1 MGMLSVI
8 ILTKNEEKDIEAAI
22 QNARQCADEVLV
34 VDSGSTD
41 RTVELAEKNGARVV
55 FRAWD
60 NDFAAQRNF
69 ALSQTE
75 ADWVLYL
82 DADERMNDQLLASVK
97 KIVASS
103 APVTNP
109 ANKTGRKQYSLQRKS
124 VAFGKKF
131 SYGPLH
137 PDWVT
142 RLFPRQSVTW
152 VGKVHEHSECSLPLE
167 KLPGHIEHYTYRNWQ
182 EWEEKM
188 ARYSTLWAEE
198 AYHKG
203 RRASLP
209 EALLHGIGSLFSTLL
224 LRLGFLDG
232 WMGICLCCMYFSY
245 TMLKYLK
252 LYGLQQRDTEL

>member
-69 ALSQTE
+69 ALSQTD

-82 DADERMNDQLLASVK
+82 DADERMNDELV
-97 KIVASS
+97 S
-103 APVTNP
+103 AVR
-109 ANKTGRKQYSLQRKS
+109 KTVSAKPSEAAGKKQYRMQRKS

-131 SYGPLH
+131 SYGPLY
-137 PDWVT
+137 PDRVT
-142 RLFPRQSVTW
+142 RLFPGKTVTW
-152 VGKVHEHSECSLPLE
+152 VGKVHEHPECSLPLE
-167 KLPGHIEHYTYRNWQ
+167 KLPGHIEHY
-182 EWEEKM
+182 
-188 ARYSTLWAEE
+188 SSIWAEE
-198 AYHKG
+198 AWHKG

-209 EALLHGIGSLFSTLL
+209 EALLHGIGSLFSTLI
-224 LRLGFLDG
+224 LRRGFLDG
-232 WMGICLCCMYFSY
+232 WMGICLSCMYVSY

-252 LYGLQQRDTEL
+252 LYQKQKTLYSSNTLSL

>member
-82 DADERMNDQLLASVK
+82 DADERMNDELIGAVK
-97 KIVASS
+97 KVVSASLS
-103 APVTNP
+103 DTE
-109 ANKTGRKQYSLQRKS
+109 KKQYRLQRKS

-131 SYGPLH
+131 SYGPLY
-137 PDWVT
+137 PDRVT
-142 RLFPRQSVTW
+142 RLFPGKSVIW
-152 VGKVHEHSECSLPLE
+152 VGKVHEHPECSLPLE
-167 KLPGHIEHYTYRNWQ
+167 KLPGHIEHYTYRDWQ

-188 ARYSTLWAEE
+188 SRYSTIWAEE
-198 AYHKG
+198 AWHKG

-224 LRLGFLDG
+224 LRRGFLDG
-232 WMGICLCCMYFSY
+232 WMGICLSCMYFSY

-252 LYGLQQRDTEL
+252 LYGLQKETQK